1 MIIDVMDMFRPRK
14 GIRKKLLLSYLAITI
29 PLIIVIVFM
38 HYSRYEDKR
47 RDIVVTRQVF
57 ARDIASNFDR
67 FIKEVNTTQKAVG
80 TAIIENDYTR
90 REASDYIAKI
100 ANGYPLYSM
109 SYVRRSGLVFASS
122 DLRLVGTQLTHG
134 PYDIEKHLDTLS
146 KEKEWVVTP
155 LHEHQG
161 GGVGFDVITG
171 IWHDGELA
179 GFMVASVDSSRLN
192 EIITFQVPGGGYNIT
207 DENGMLVYQ
216 NQYPN
221 KPRSERDWSSHE
233 FIKVTLAGEE
243 FTSNGLVFPI
253 DNTYRMGV
261 QVPIHTIGWS
271 TGSFVPVD
279 EVMSPVRAD
288 VLRSG
293 TVAIGVVL
301 LAVFLGLWISERII
315 KPITVLA
322 DKSRAIAR
330 GNFDESIGTVET
342 GDEIEELAK
351 SFDTMRLN
359 LKEYVSELNG
369 LVEAGEKMNLALN
382 VPFVESAIIN
392 ALRNHFAAE
401 AVWITLY
408 DESEKTL
415 SVDQFWSERGIDFS
429 GMKFAPGQGIAG
441 SVLLSGKP
449 EITWD
454 IAASEFVYRDV
465 FADAGIDSAI
475 TLPLISGGGALGVV
489 GLYTPLIKEQR
500 ISEKEMGLLMA
511 LANQAA
517 VAIENARLFE
527 DSRRSEQKLKASN
540 DDLRILNKVALD
552 ISSGL
557 DLNDLL
563 EKTVRNMVDLVSADI
578 GTIGL
583 YDEET
588 GKIDHRFKTSS
599 PQAMAVLEAS
609 DNLGLS
615 ETVIRTRKPVY
626 TNDYRHDPRAV
637 KNALVLGI
645 NSVAVAPLLIGDRLV
660 GTVKVGLIGDKTFTE
675 NDIELLEAVGS
686 QAAIAIEN
694 ARLYGRERN
703 VAETLQNALL
713 AVPDRLAGVRYG
725 LIYRSA
731 TDKAKVG
738 GDFYDLIE
746 FTNGRIGI
754 VVGDVSGKGLDAAT
768 ATAMAKMTIKAFAYE
783 HDSPA
788 EVLANANRVI
798 ASQVSTNQFIT
809 IAYAV
814 LDPATGSL
822 TYASAGHPSPI
833 IANREN
839 TSVRQLRLG
848 SAPLGVMSDS
858 EYENYTEQLS
868 EDEVILL
875 YTDGLMEARADN
887 EQFGD
892 EKLGRVLSDIR
903 DTDVKEIPA
912 KLLEEAQ
919 NFAHGKLEDDVAI
932 IALSLDKGGAGKT
945 FEKTQPGE
953 YLDDWVI

>member
-1 MIIDVMDMFRPRK
+1 MDMFRPRR

-47 RDIVVTRQVF
+47 RDIITTRQVF

-67 FIKEVNTTQKAVG
+67 FIKEINTTQKAVG

-90 REASDYIAKI
+90 REASDYIASI
-100 ANGYPLYSM
+100 ANRYPLYSM
-109 SYVRRSGLVFASS
+109 SYVRRSGLIFASS
-122 DLRLVGTQLTHG
+122 DLRLVGTQLAHG
-134 PYDIEKHLDTLS
+134 QYDIENHLKALS
-146 KEKEWVVTP
+146 GEKEWIVTP
-155 LHEHQG
+155 LHEHQS
-161 GGVGFDVITG
+161 GGVGFDIITG
-171 IWHDGELA
+171 IWHNDQLA
-179 GFMVASVDSSRLN
+179 GVMVASVDSSRLN

-207 DENGMLVYQ
+207 DKNGMLVYQ
-216 NQYPN
+216 NQYPK
-221 KPRSERDWSSHE
+221 KPKSERDWSSHE
-233 FIKVTLAGEE
+233 FIKATLAGKE

-253 DNTYRMGV
+253 DNSYRMGV

-279 EVMSPVRAD
+279 EVMSPVRDD

-315 KPITVLA
+315 RPITVLA
-322 DKSRAIAR
+322 NKSKAIAK
-330 GNFDESIGTVET
+330 GNFDENIGAVKT
-342 GDEIEELAK
+342 GDEIEELAR
-351 SFDTMRLN
+351 SFDTMRIN

-382 VPFVESAIIN
+382 VPFVENAIIS

-408 DESEKTL
+408 DENEKIL
-415 SVDQFWSERGIDFS
+415 RMDHFWSERGIDFS

-441 SVLLSGKP
+441 SVLLGGKP

-454 IAASEFVYRDV
+454 IAASGFVYRDI
-465 FADAGIDSAI
+465 FLNAGIDSAI
-475 TLPLISGGGALGVV
+475 TLPLISGGGALGVI
-489 GLYTPLIKEQR
+489 GLYTPLIKEER
-500 ISEKEMGLLMA
+500 ISEKELGLLMA

-578 GTIGL
+578 GAISL
-583 YDEET
+583 YNEET

-615 ETVIRTRKPVY
+615 DIVIRTRKPVY
-626 TNDYRHDPRAV
+626 TNDYRHDPRAI
-637 KNALVLGI
+637 KNALILGI
-645 NSVAVAPLLIGDRLV
+645 NAVAVAPLLIGDRLV
-660 GTVKVGLIGDKTFTE
+660 GVAKVGLVGDKTFSD

-694 ARLYGRERN
+694 ARLYGRERD

-713 AVPDRLAGVRYG
+713 AVPERLMGIKYG
-725 LIYRSA
+725 LAYRSA
-731 TDKAKVG
+731 TDKSKVG

-746 FTNGRIGI
+746 FTNGKVGI

-788 EVLANANRVI
+788 EVLANANSVI

-809 IAYAV
+809 IAYVV
-814 LDPATGSL
+814 LDPNTGGL

-833 IANREN
+833 IVNRESS
-839 TSVRQLRLG
+839 SVRQLRLG
-848 SAPLGVMSDS
+848 SAPLGVMGDS

-875 YTDGLMEARADN
+875 YTDGLMEAREDK

-892 EKLGRVLSDIR
+892 EKLGWVLSDIG
-903 DTDVKEIPA
+903 DTDIREIPG
-912 KLLEEAQ
+912 KLLEAAQ
-919 NFAHGKLEDDVAI
+919 DFANGKLEDDVAI
-932 IALSLDKGGAGKT
+932 IALSLDRGRAEGAVEKAEPGK
-945 FEKTQPGE
+945 